1 MTVLSLALFIKPSK
15 DLTVVVVVV
24 TMPVMMMTVMMVM
37 ILMVMFGKNVNYN
50 NETNELCVRGRRK
63 RLEKHLKVGV
73 FHCANESM
81 P

>member
-1 MTVLSLALFIKPSK
+1 MAVLSLALFIKPSK
-15 DLTVVVVVV
+15 DLTVVVVV

-63 RLEKHLKVGV
+63 RLKKHLKVRV